1 MRFDIFG
8 KSPTIQNLLEHNC
21 QPNPEIQIIIVYI
34 WSEREAA
41 LSSVKRISYIN
52 CFLETRTLNLSEGR
66 IADKS
71 IANEVICLVLR
82 PFFFYF
88 RPFIVHFTR
97 RTRIYVRNNI
107 WCNQCTNDKQKLMIK
122 GTKLLTRELLRK
134 MTSKM
139 WYSLEDCP

>member
-21 QPNPEIQIIIVYI
+21 QPNPEIQMVIVYI
-34 WSEREAA
+34 WSAREAA

-71 IANEVICLVLR
+71 IANEVICPVLR
-82 PFFFYF
+82 LFFFLFPSIYCLF
-88 RPFIVHFTR
+88 YPKNKNL
-97 RTRIYVRNNI
+97 YVRNNI
-107 WCNQCTNDKQKLMIK
+107 WCNQCTKGKQKLTIK
-122 GTKLLTRELLRK
+122 GTKLLTREIILK
-134 MTSKM
+134 NDKQNVV
-139 WYSLEDCP
+139 WP